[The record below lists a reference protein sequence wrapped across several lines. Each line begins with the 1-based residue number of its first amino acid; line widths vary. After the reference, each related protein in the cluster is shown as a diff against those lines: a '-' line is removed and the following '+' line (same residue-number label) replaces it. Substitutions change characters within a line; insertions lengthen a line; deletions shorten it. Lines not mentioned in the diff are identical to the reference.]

1 MKKYFIQRR
10 QTLYIKGNLLLGVLV
25 MMLLAFQPTLFAG
38 EISGTFTTLTNC
50 PQRLSAM
57 CVDPTTGIMYAVG
70 DQSSNAF
77 YKYTVSSNTWT
88 ALANA
93 PVTTGNNAGATY
105 LGGKIYIAYTSQADI
120 QVYTVSSNTWVTL
133 TGPTGGVYT
142 GNISNDGTNVYIACA
157 GTLGKF
163 WRYNVSDGTWTEL
176 ASVPIADRWGGLA
189 YNNGYFYC
197 TQGNGNNGFQRY
209 RVSTDVWTTLTDV
222 PLTGAVLGAAIYDA
236 YYYCM
241 GDYGGTNLYSY
252 DLGDQT
258 WNNTLSLPW
267 TIDDAT
273 ICVYN
278 NALYI
283 IQGEAGTGFTK
294 FTPNNPML
302 TGIEG
307 TALSYNLGDPA
318 VNVTSTLIASQNA
331 GTNFQSATVTIA
343 SGFQT
348 GKDVLSFVNANGI
361 TGSWDSGTGVLT
373 LTGTTTIANYQAA
386 LRSVKYVNTD
396 LTSNNAT
403 RTISFKVY
411 DGSMYSNTASRNIAI
426 PGPPTVTTAAISGV
440 SGTTA
445 SSGGSV
451 TDDGSSTVTARGVCW
466 NTTGTPV
473 ATDSHTTNGS
483 GMGSFTSSLTGL
495 TIGST
500 YYVRAYATNALGT
513 NYGTELSFIAG
524 LCIPPAS
531 SNACSYMWITNV
543 TTTGGI
549 TNFTNTTACAAT
561 SYTNYSSTK
570 SVSQAPGSSITMYFS
585 SSGYALNYA
594 VWVDFDDDGT
604 FEAGEKMI
612 SLSNSSLTTSATS
625 FTVPVDAPSGSHRMR
640 VMGEY
645 YFNPIPSDPC
655 AALEYGETEDYM
667 LIVGG
672 SLAPAVP
679 TSISATNNPICSG
692 TSTQLTANGVDGTV
706 YWYTGSCGG
715 TQVTTGN
722 PITVSPLVT
731 TIYYARNYNNSQFSA
746 GCASVIITVNQLL
759 QYRTVQSG
767 NWTTLANWEQ
777 YNGST
782 WVTATSYPGQII
794 SNACLNP
801 LVTIRTA
808 HQMEIQSGSNIN
820 IPNLKI
826 EGTGKL
832 TIKSGGRIFVQ
843 DQLQLN
849 QNSGGAIVVE

>member
-1 MKKYFIQRR
+1 MKKCFIQRR

-38 EISGTFTTLTNC
+38 VISGTFTTLTSC
-50 PQRLSAM
+50 PQTLSAM

-105 LGGKIYIAYTSQADI
+105 LGGKIYIAYTSKADI
-120 QVYTVSSNTWVTL
+120 QVYTVSSNTWATL

-142 GNISNDGTNVYIACA
+142 GCISNDGTNVYIACS

-163 WRYNVSDGTWTEL
+163 WRYNVSGGTWTEL
-176 ASVPIADRWGGLA
+176 ASVPIADKWGGLA

-197 TQGNGNNGFQRY
+197 TQGNGNNGFQKY
-209 RVSTDVWTTLTDV
+209 RVSTDIWTTLTDV

-258 WNNTLSLPW
+258 WNNTLTLPW
-267 TIDDAT
+267 TINDAT

-302 TGIEG
+302 TSIEG
-307 TALSYNLGDPA
+307 TALNYNLGDAA

-373 LTGTTTIANYQAA
+373 LTGTTTIANYQTA
-386 LRSVKYVNTD
+386 LRSVKYVNAD
-396 LTSNNAT
+396 LTSNNIT
-403 RTISFKVY
+403 RMISFKVY
-411 DGSMYSNTASRNIAI
+411 DGSIYSNTASRNILI
-426 PGPPTVTTAAISGV
+426 PGPPSVTTAEVTNITATSASCG
-440 SGTTA
+440 GTITEDNGA
-445 SSGGSV
+445 N
-451 TDDGSSTVTARGVCW
+451 VTARGVCY
-466 NTTGTPV
+466 NTTGNPTISDTKT
-473 ATDSHTTNGS
+473 TDGT
-483 GMGSFTSSLTGL
+483 GMGTFISSLTGL
-495 TIGST
+495 TLGAT
-500 YYVRAYATNALGT
+500 YYVKAYATNSNGT
-513 NYGTELSFIAG
+513 NYGAQKTFIPVI
-524 LCIPPAS
+524 CTPPTS
-531 SNACSYMWITNV
+531 SSACSNMWITNV

-549 TNFTNTTACAAT
+549 TNFSNTTACSAT

-570 SVSQAPGSSITMYFS
+570 SVSQAAGSSVSMSFTS
-585 SSGYALNYA
+585 QSYALNYA

-604 FEAGEKMI
+604 FEADEKMI

-625 FTVPVDAPSGSHRMR
+625 FTVPVDATSGSHRMR

-645 YFNPIPSDPC
+645 SSNPIPSDPC
-655 AALEYGETEDYM
+655 AALQYGETEDYM
-667 LIVGG
+667 LIVG
-672 SLAPAVP
+672 SSAPANP
-679 TSISATNNPICSG
+679 TSISVTNNPICSG

-706 YWYTGSCGG
+706 YWYTASCGG
-715 TQVTTGN
+715 TATTPATGN
-722 PITVSPLVT
+722 TLTVSPST
-731 TIYYARNYNNSQFSA
+731 TTTYYARNYNNSQFSE
-746 GCASVIITVNQLL
+746 GCASITITVNPLL

-777 YNGST
+777 YNGVS
-782 WVTATSYPGQII
+782 WIAATSYPGQITN
-794 SNACLNP
+794 SCSSP

-808 HQMEIQSGSNIN
+808 HQMQLSGTDIT
-820 IPNLKI
+820 IPNLKV

-832 TIKSGGRIFVQ
+832 TIESTGKIFVSG
-843 DQLQLN
+843 QLQLDAN
-849 QNSGGAIVVE
+849 ASGAIVVK